1 MKYNRIEVNAE
12 SYAVLYHSKRTNKV
26 KAKAYSAYQEWL
38 YNHAPICNEVMIVQ
52 QGTEEV
58 YAAAIVEKWRE
69 ELKAF
74 FSSKCGKGVVVADVQ
89 IKSEIIKNKPCA
101 SFSVKECLEMM
112 TPEQFFSEFGQIAID
127 SIRKI

>member
-26 KAKAYSAYQEWL
+26 KAKAYSAYHEWL
-38 YNHAPICNEVMIVQ
+38 YNHAPVCDEVMIVP

-89 IKSEIIKNKPCA
+89 IKSEIIKNEPCA

-127 SIRKI
+127 SIRKM